1 MTLEK
6 SLNLLK
12 LSSTAKK
19 FVLRN
24 KSIFD
29 IVIYGS
35 TIRGKTKIRDV
46 DVAIILGK
54 EVSIGEKL
62 ELAQVFKAQIKSL
75 LPYEIDVKCV
85 SFSDFTDHTF
95 MARAGILAEG
105 YSLLKKSFLSVR
117 FGFEPRTV
125 FIYSLAGLSNS
136 KKTTFQYILNGRRG
150 QTGLLFSHD
159 CRHLGSGAIL
169 VPLTHT
175 EEFKQLFE
183 RQKIKYKIHST
194 LFY

>member
-6 SLNLLK
+6 LLSLPK
-12 LSSTAKK
+12 LSSTAKR
-19 FVLRN
+19 FALEY

-35 TIRGKTKIRDV
+35 TVRGKTKIRDV
-46 DVAIILGK
+46 DVAIIFGK
-54 EVSIGEKL
+54 EVSIGKKL
-62 ELAQVFKAQIKSL
+62 GLAQVFKAQIKPL
-75 LPYEIDVKCV
+75 LSYEIDVKCV
-85 SFSDFTDHTF
+85 SFSDFTDQTF

-105 YSLLKKSFLSVR
+105 YSLLKKSFLSVQ

-150 QTGLLFSHD
+150 QAGLLSSHN

-183 RQKIKYKIHST
+183 RQKIKYKMYPT